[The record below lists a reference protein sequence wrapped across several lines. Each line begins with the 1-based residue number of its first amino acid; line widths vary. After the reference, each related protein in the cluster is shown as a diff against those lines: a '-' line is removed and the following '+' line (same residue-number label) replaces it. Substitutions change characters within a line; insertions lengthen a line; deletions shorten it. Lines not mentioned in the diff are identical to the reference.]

1 MARPSWPSCE
11 SPFPAGWLWRE
22 TRSSDVSLI
31 PHQHRPGTSV
41 CSFPSFR
48 RSQGGGRQAS
58 RNMKGK
64 GSTGRVILANLNNS
78 SWLWKQ
84 SSHPKLL
91 FFFFPF
97 PLYFFPN
104 RNNLFPLLGRFLGQ
118 GRALP
123 IASHAPLPGA
133 PQVTLES
140 ASGTQ
145 LRWIAKSKY
154 ANRAWIITYI
164 IMQTFFLHY
173 CLCPASC
180 PTALSASALSIA
192 VELKH
197 PGMAPEAG
205 REFNLQDGFS
215 RHFLSHSLQDSCYSS
230 GFHCCNLD
238 VSTSE
243 RRGDKCLVQPLQS
256 TLVLF

>member
-1 MARPSWPSCE
+1 MKQRVKEKKKLKENTGSWIEKDIHKRNIEKMGSYPVIYQKIYHDIKPIQSC
-11 SPFPAGWLWRE
+11 
-22 TRSSDVSLI
+22 
-31 PHQHRPGTSV
+31 
-41 CSFPSFR
+41 
-48 RSQGGGRQAS
+48 
-58 RNMKGK
+58 
-64 GSTGRVILANLNNS
+64 
-78 SWLWKQ
+78 
-84 SSHPKLL
+84 
-91 FFFFPF
+91 FFFFLPF

-104 RNNLFPLLGRFLGQ
+104 RNNLFPLSGRFLGQ

-123 IASHAPLPGA
+123 ITSHVPLPGA

-215 RHFLSHSLQDSCYSS
+215 RHFLSHSPQDSCYSS